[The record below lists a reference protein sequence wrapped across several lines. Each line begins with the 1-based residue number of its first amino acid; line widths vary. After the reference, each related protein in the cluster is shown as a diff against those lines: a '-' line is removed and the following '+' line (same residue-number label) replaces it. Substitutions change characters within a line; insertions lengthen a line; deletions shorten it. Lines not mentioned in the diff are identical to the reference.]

1 MLFFLNLRSI
11 TFLFNINTTKT
22 QNKQSITAQVATTE
36 IIIIPIPPIVAATVL
51 SSSVLLTATELVMF
65 SKYARNTARCY
76 SESESEVLSFK
87 SSIKV

>member
-51 SSSVLLTATELVMF
+51 SSSVLLTATELVKF
-65 SKYARNTARCY
+65 PNIYTSTGLTTIPVQLY
-76 SESESEVLSFK
+76 
-87 SSIKV
+87 